1 MVDEHELRST
11 TIHFKSPTSIVRRIV
26 PVITVDLEH
35 MSSHSVMIGMLG
47 ERVNGQNAQTPDPD
61 GQTDKDPTMVSLD
74 SSPFLDS
81 RRILRQRDRH
91 SGNRVAVNAHR

>member
-1 MVDEHELRST
+1 
-11 TIHFKSPTSIVRRIV
+11 
-26 PVITVDLEH
+26 